1 MSDITIITAFF
12 DIGRGN
18 INRENTPSYMTR
30 TTDTYFE
37 YFSNLATLGNEMVIF
52 TSPEFVE
59 KITNIRLGK
68 PTKVIVFDFHN
79 KLNYIKK
86 RIAKIQ
92 QSQEFIGKVNPKL
105 LNNIEYWSAEYVAV
119 TNLKTY
125 FVNKAISE
133 NLVHTK
139 LVAWVDFGYVR
150 SLDTL
155 NNVKNWQY
163 DFDNNKINFF
173 SIKKQSIPQTY
184 QEALEYI
191 FNNKI
196 LIIGGATV
204 GNISA
209 WKKFL
214 PILLQNQ
221 KEILNQNIIDDD
233 QGLYMM
239 CLFKQPSLFK
249 LNYLG
254 KKQWFSLFKKYD
266 NTANISLFDKI
277 KNWLI

>member
-37 YFSNLATLGNEMVIF
+37 YFSNLATLDNEMVIF

-125 FVNKAISE
+125 FVNKAIAE
-133 NLVHTK
+133 NLVRTK

-209 WKKFL
+209 WKEFL

-277 KNWLI
+277 KDWLI